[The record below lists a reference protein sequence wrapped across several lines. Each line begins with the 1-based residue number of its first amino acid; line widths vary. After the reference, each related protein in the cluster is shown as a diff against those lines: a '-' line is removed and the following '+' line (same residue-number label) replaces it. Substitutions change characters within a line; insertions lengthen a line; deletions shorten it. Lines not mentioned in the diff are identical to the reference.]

1 MMISP
6 MLAGGSSPMVMVN
19 TVSTAVTS
27 ESVRGGVNPGQG
39 SLSQDLGSDGTA
51 VLGTVELLPVQST
64 SWPQPL
70 PGYKK
75 ASQFTGK

>member
-1 MMISP
+1 
-6 MLAGGSSPMVMVN
+6 MVMVN

-27 ESVRGGVNPGQG
+27 ESVRHQGAGVNPGQG